1 MKSKEDIIHWFFE
14 NNQVR
19 STIVNENIVEYVAE
33 CETYH
38 NIMLLIKKYD
48 LNDIKLIILNELKE
62 IKNTQNTNT
71 FIDNYNSGIRKVYN
85 NFILFLEDEQ

>member
-1 MKSKEDIIHWFFE
+1 MVFE

-33 CETYH
+33 RETYY

-62 IKNTQNTNT
+62 INNTQNTNT
-71 FIDNYNSGIRKVYN
+71 YIDNYNSGIRKVYN
-85 NFILFLEDEQ
+85 NFILFLEDGQ